1 MPAPVLA
8 SSSSV
13 NSGSGTS
20 TTLTAPASI
29 TNNDLLVI
37 TLALDGASGNP
48 SVANDGT
55 GAAWVREISE
65 DNGGNQE
72 LFVFM
77 KIAASETGNY
87 TVSWTGTEGHVC
99 RCDRITGAL
108 TSDFYETGTINNS
121 SGTSSPAVALSM
133 TPNTDNNLMYAVYS
147 IDRNRITDGQAD
159 DGTGW
164 TTSYII
170 EYDSAGGVACGVS
183 TKNLSQ
189 TASSDG
195 NQALSTNDT
204 WTAIQIAFRS
214 EAPPTPSGFSLGF
227 VMG

>member
-1 MPAPVLA
+1 MVAPVLA
-8 SSSSV
+8 TTSSV

-29 TNNDLLVI
+29 SNDDLLVI
-37 TLALDGASGNP
+37 TLALDGAAGNP

-65 DNGGNQE
+65 VDGNQE
-72 LFVFM
+72 LHIFM

-87 TVSWTGTEGHVC
+87 TVSWTGTEGFVC
-99 RCDRITGAL
+99 RADRITGAL
-108 TSDFYETGTINNS
+108 TTDFFEQGTAQSS
-121 SGTSSPAVALSM
+121 SGTSSPATSLSF
-133 TPNTDNNLMYAVYS
+133 TPNTDNNLMYSCYA

-170 EYDSAGGVACGVS
+170 EHDASGGVACGVS

-189 TASSDG
+189 SASSNG
-195 NQALSTNDT
+195 EQALSTNDT
-204 WTAIQIAFRS
+204 WSTVQIAFRS
-214 EAPPTPSGFSLGF
+214 ETPAAAAGFSYGSVLG
-227 VMG
+227 